1 MRNPVLIRLVLGTL
15 CAGVLLTPAGA
26 QTAAASS
33 AAPSAT
39 PSATPSAASPAATR
53 VTTAE
58 AATPASP
65 AAEGAQWVRK
75 VSEDDHVRIEE
86 VKSRGETLRVT
97 VRLKGSGREYDIVPP
112 SAAQDPSQRHKTPA
126 GSALFRLLSF

>member
-1 MRNPVLIRLVLGTL
+1 V
-15 CAGVLLTPAGA
+15 
-26 QTAAASS
+26 
-33 AAPSAT
+33 
-39 PSATPSAASPAATR
+39 
-53 VTTAE
+53 
-58 AATPASP
+58 
-65 AAEGAQWVRK
+65 QWVRK
-75 VSEDDHVRIEE
+75 ISEDDHVRIEE